1 MVLFVE
7 SGWLLFEC
15 EFILVENEFL
25 LVEIIVGLFYE
36 IILNRVLYLMV

>member
-7 SGWLLFEC
+7 SGWLLFEY
-15 EFILVENEFL
+15 EFILVENDFL
-25 LVEIIVGLFYE
+25 LVEIIVELFYE